1 MHDINIKISTHKAAP
16 YKQMRHQEWK
26 KQSNVSAGQMAVNT
40 EWFYTVKFPVRKYSK
55 CFHRLSGRTTQRDTQ
70 GCLAV
75 REHVCCLSVFP
86 WLKGMFP
93 PPPPV
98 SPPLPPSVSL
108 PSPTPPPLPGHS
120 LLSEFTTNNVQYVRL
135 SWADSAGIKI
145 WISKE
150 ALVGALRWEGEHQTE
165 EEEEE
170 EEGDG
175 ERGRVSDTVYLQCEC
190 VSVALKV
197 KAPPRGWR

>member
-1 MHDINIKISTHKAAP
+1 MC
-16 YKQMRHQEWK
+16 RREWK
-26 KQSNVSAGQMAVNT
+26 KQANMSAGQMAVNM
-40 EWFYTVKFPVRKYSK
+40 EWSYTVKFPIRKYSK

-75 REHVCCLSVFP
+75 CERVCCLSVFP

-93 PPPPV
+93 LPPPV
-98 SPPLPPSVSL
+98 SPPLPLLFPFL
-108 PSPTPPPLPGHS
+108 PPRLLPGHS
-120 LLSEFTTNNVQYVRL
+120 LLSEFTTNNVQFVRL

-150 ALVGALRWEGEHQTE
+150 ALEGAGRWEAEHQT
-165 EEEEE
+165 EEEE

-190 VSVALKV
+190 VSVVLKV

>member
-1 MHDINIKISTHKAAP
+1 MFPQAEWQDNTK
-16 YKQMRHQEWK
+16 RHTGLFGRPWVRLLFER
-26 KQSNVSAGQMAVNT
+26 VSM
-40 EWFYTVKFPVRKYSK
+40 
-55 CFHRLSGRTTQRDTQ
+55 TQRDVPTAASS
-70 GCLAV
+70 LP
-75 REHVCCLSVFP
+75 S
-86 WLKGMFP
+86 
-93 PPPPV
+93 
-98 SPPLPPSVSL
+98 SPPTVSL
-108 PSPTPPPLPGHS
+108 PSLTPPHLLPGHS
-120 LLSEFTTNNVQYVRL
+120 LLSEFTTNNVQFVRL

-150 ALVGALRWEGEHQTE
+150 ALEGAGRWEGEHQTE

-190 VSVALKV
+190 VSVVLKV